1 MEDEVVNLQ
10 FSSGLHVSAVSKTC
24 AQLNTLKYA
33 QAHAHAHIQ
42 TIHKYHIGTQK

>member
-10 FSSGLHVSAVSKTC
+10 FSSGLHASAVSKTC

-33 QAHAHAHIQ
+33 QAHAHIQ